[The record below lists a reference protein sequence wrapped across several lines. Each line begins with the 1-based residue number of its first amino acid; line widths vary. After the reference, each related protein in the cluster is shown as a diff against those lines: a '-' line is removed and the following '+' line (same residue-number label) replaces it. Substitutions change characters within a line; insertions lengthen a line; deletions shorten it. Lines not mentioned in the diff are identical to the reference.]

1 MEGART
7 WPVPISAQ
15 SQHRWQERRLRPTRG
30 RLLFSSLSRAGSQP
44 RIASSYKHMQPG
56 EPAEAID
63 ETDSWQQTT
72 SAGPPRRALPW
83 LSVQLAAIGISTPT
97 ARAWKSKDSGIQP
110 LHTPVRSIE
119 CLTRRSHDP
128 FHIGITLPL
137 TRDVAWVWFRSPWS
151 FPTRARVSF
160 SCDARIAIYVTRMPK
175 PAVELRRRR
184 ALPPGRA
191 TRSLQDQ
198 HENAVTARVSETGI
212 DIPEVMNN
220 WAETGEG

>member
-15 SQHRWQERRLRPTRG
+15 SQHRWQERRLRTTRG

-83 LSVQLAAIGISTPT
+83 LSVQLAAIGISTPHSPGVEIKRFWHT
-97 ARAWKSKDSGIQP
+97 ASAYTSP
-110 LHTPVRSIE
+110 LH
-119 CLTRRSHDP
+119 
-128 FHIGITLPL
+128 
-137 TRDVAWVWFRSPWS
+137 
-151 FPTRARVSF
+151 
-160 SCDARIAIYVTRMPK
+160 RMPHAEE
-175 PAVELRRRR
+175 PRPLPHWHHAAAHARCGLGVVPISVEF
-184 ALPPGRA
+184 PD
-191 TRSLQDQ
+191 TSKS
-198 HENAVTARVSETGI
+198 VI
-212 DIPEVMNN
+212 
-220 WAETGEG
+220 